1 MIGSTR
7 MLTAWAYAEPVDM
20 RKSFDGLA
28 ALVTERL
35 CRDPLSGDL
44 FLFVGRDRR
53 RAKVLHWDGTGL
65 CLFYKRLET
74 GRFTAP
80 WRFPRDAPVR
90 LTVTELQLLLEGSEL
105 VGRVPLSPAPYEIGV
120 PTSRTLAFG

>member
-28 ALVTERL
+28 ALVSERL
-35 CRDPLSGDL
+35 GRDPLSGDL
-44 FLFVGRDRR
+44 FLFVSRDRR

-65 CLFYKRLET
+65 CLFCKRLET
-74 GRFTAP
+74 GRFPAP
-80 WRFPRDAPVR
+80 WRSPQEEPVR
-90 LTVTELQLLLEGSEL
+90 LTVNELQLLLEGSEL
-105 VGRVPLSPAPYEIGV
+105 VGRVPLSPQAYQI
-120 PTSRTLAFG
+120 PTARSGALAF

>member
-35 CRDPLSGDL
+35 GRNPLSGDL

-65 CLFYKRLET
+65 CLFCKRLEI

-80 WRFPRDAPVR
+80 WRLPQDEPVR
-90 LTVTELQLLLEGSEL
+90 MTVNELQLLLEGSEL
-105 VGRVPLSPAPYEIGV
+105 VGRVPLSPAPY
-120 PTSRTLAFG
+120 RTGEPPRFAVAP